1 MHRKGNT
8 ILYSA
13 TLNPKASNQ
22 KYCETLE
29 VALGSS
35 CLPYAEPS
43 NIPKVAM
50 RLNPDG
56 KRRQENSKESLGRS
70 DEKEMKDAGWSWE
83 KSR

>member
-8 ILYSA
+8 ILPP

-56 KRRQENSKESLGRS
+56 KRRQENSTEGV
-70 DEKEMKDAGWSWE
+70 AGTL
-83 KSR
+83 R